1 VTEKKKKK
9 SGVQNPLKKTE
20 KNKLMWRLRKNKMK
34 KTVIIFGVILFAS
47 FILSSCGGGNSNEPE
62 TTIKEPAAANEDCM
76 ASTQAEL
83 EVCLK
88 DKPIA
93 DLATFYCK
101 WSKIEADSKDQN
113 DKQKRKEAD
122 NHTDAIQKIVAGRNA
137 SDKDKFKELTIGCE
151 EHN

>member
-1 VTEKKKKK
+1 MK
-9 SGVQNPLKKTE
+9 
-20 KNKLMWRLRKNKMK
+20 KLM
-34 KTVIIFGVILFAS
+34 TIFGAILFAS
-47 FILSSCGGGNSNEPE
+47 FILTSCGSSSSKEPAE
-62 TTIKEPAAANEDCM
+62 TTEEPAAANEDCM

-88 DKPIA
+88 DKPIS

>member
-1 VTEKKKKK
+1 MT
-9 SGVQNPLKKTE
+9 
-20 KNKLMWRLRKNKMK
+20 
-34 KTVIIFGVILFAS
+34 IFGAILFAS
-47 FILSSCGGGNSNEPE
+47 TILTSCGGGNSNEPE
-62 TTIKEPAAANEDCM
+62 TTIKEPAAAANEDCT

-88 DKPIA
+88 DKPIS

>member
-1 VTEKKKKK
+1 
-9 SGVQNPLKKTE
+9 
-20 KNKLMWRLRKNKMK
+20 MK
-34 KTVIIFGVILFAS
+34 KVIPIFGAILFAS
-47 FILSSCGGGNSNEPE
+47 FILTSCGGE
-62 TTIKEPAAANEDCM
+62 TKDCM